1 MGDLAAAASNRH
13 HHHHRHR
20 YSPPPRGGQPT
31 VRGIASMRPFS
42 RLGTPSCCRA
52 IRARTP
58 LSARELRLIAPP
70 GRLA

>member
-1 MGDLAAAASNRH
+1 
-13 HHHHRHR
+13 

-58 LSARELRLIAPP
+58 LSARALRLIAPP
-70 GRLA
+70 G